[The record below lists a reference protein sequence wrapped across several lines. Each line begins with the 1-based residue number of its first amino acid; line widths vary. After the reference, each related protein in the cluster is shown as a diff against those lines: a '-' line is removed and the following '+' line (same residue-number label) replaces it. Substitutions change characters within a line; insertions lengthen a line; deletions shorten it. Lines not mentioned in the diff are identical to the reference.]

1 MCEHPKKLR
10 HGLRKFDEAFNGII
24 RNGTIVEFSCEKG
37 GTLKGPDKKKCL
49 VSGLWDPEERPEC
62 MTNHS
67 VQFCCNSYVIVLLML
82 LSAIY

>member
-1 MCEHPKKLR
+1 MCEHPRKLK
-10 HGLRKFDEAFNGII
+10 HGVHKFNEAFDGII
-24 RNGTIVEFSCEKG
+24 RNGTVVDFLCEQG
-37 GTLKGPDKKKCL
+37 WTLNGPGKKMCL

-67 VQFCCNSYVIVLLML
+67 VQFCCNSYVMVLLML